1 MKRFMQRTASFALAL
16 FVLLGSVSCT
26 KTPTPEEPVSGTRL
40 TVTEVPAVYTPEM
53 LTSYAERVTAL
64 CADAVF
70 YVEGLVLNETQRQ
83 KLTATLRDELLPRLS
98 EIPVYPEETDAV
110 LSALEQTVHADVS
123 DGGLLPLRFYQSCLS
138 VVGSTR
144 AGKLGYLAA
153 SMWLTSREETCRA
166 RFDKYGYSWYLE
178 DAERYASLRERL
190 SNELGED
197 GFCNAA
203 EMLTFAASSLVGGV
217 LAEEQETAYGLS
229 SEELTAILQKQ
240 AARFGELCPTESQ
253 WTLVGDL
260 LTELVPERRG
270 TPMEAEADAL
280 ARVGYFA
287 RAAAVMPSVIDLYGA
302 FVSHMTPQD
311 AETILWSEDE
321 TARTVAVCRV
331 LSLCDGELTA
341 FLRAA
346 ETHAATADEEEQKA
360 LKQTG
365 VWDDCQ
371 AFLLTCGTADAE
383 TLRAAV
389 ASCAAAQ
396 TIESAQTL
404 GRTLRAYLATQA
416 PYLFYTL
423 QSLGKETSHAQ
434 SNATV

>member
-1 MKRFMQRTASFALAL
+1 MKSIMQRTASFALAL
-16 FVLLGSVSCT
+16 FVLLGSVSCA

-40 TVTEVPAVYTPEM
+40 TVAEVPAVYTPEM
-53 LTSYAERVTAL
+53 LASYAERVTAL

-70 YVEGLVLNETQRQ
+70 SVEGIVLNETQRQ

-110 LSALEQTVHADVS
+110 LSALEQTVSGESS

-153 SMWLTSREETCRA
+153 SMWLTSREETCRT
-166 RFDKYGYSWYLE
+166 RYEKYGYSWYLE

-217 LAEEQETAYGLS
+217 QAEEEETAYGLS
-229 SEELTAILQKQ
+229 AEELTAILQKQ

-253 WTLVGDL
+253 WILMGDL

-270 TPMEAEADAL
+270 TPAEAEADAL
-280 ARVGYFA
+280 ARVGYLA
-287 RAAAVMPSVIDLYGA
+287 RAAAVMPSLITLYGA

-311 AETILWSEDE
+311 AEAILWSEDE
-321 TARTVAVCRV
+321 TTRTVAICRV

-341 FLRAA
+341 FLYAA
-346 ETHAATADEEEQKA
+346 ETHAATAHEEEQNA

-365 VWDDCQ
+365 AWDDCQ
-371 AFLLTCGTADAE
+371 EFLLACGTADAE
-383 TLRAAV
+383 TLRNAV
-389 ASCAAAQ
+389 ASCAASQ
-396 TIESAQTL
+396 TPASAEAF

-423 QSLGKETSHAQ
+423 RSVGKEISHA
-434 SNATV
+434 